1 MSAPFSMSVIWLGG
15 LPYANVNSDV
25 SRAEC
30 VLLENNC
37 QRFLYHRYKTTII
50 YSKQAGTEL
59 KLAFILARNFS
70 FSVLDLL
77 YLSFA

>member
-30 VLLENNC
+30 VLLENSC
-37 QRFLYHRYKTTII
+37 QRFFNHWYKTTII
-50 YSKQAGTEL
+50 YSKQAGAEL
-59 KLAFILARNFS
+59 KLAFRLARNSS